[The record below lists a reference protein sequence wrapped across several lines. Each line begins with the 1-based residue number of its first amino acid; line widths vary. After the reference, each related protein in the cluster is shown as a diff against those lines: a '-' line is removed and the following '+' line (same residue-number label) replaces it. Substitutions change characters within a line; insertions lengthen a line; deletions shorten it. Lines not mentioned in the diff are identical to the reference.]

1 MGIIYGKK
9 QETAKNKTE
18 TNTSSINKNEIAY
31 QENVSIPQLKEETG
45 MQADEDLYEIQVEYD
60 GKQVLD
66 IKPDIQYKTAF
77 AGMIKQSKPEFSEI
91 DTLYETEHPTQSGI
105 WIEPHS
111 RDRFLEMLKDN
122 MNCQYQILDDGYL
135 QIKANQNPKQEDIQ
149 LQKMIKSDS
158 SLYII
163 AVSGVYYEV
172 DRVTGE
178 IIDQP
183 FEMMDPYQASKMV
196 ETGNGMIIF
205 LSENVRQKLTTME
218 VLEEVITFGK

>member
-1 MGIIYGKK
+1 MGIIYNKK
-9 QETAKNKTE
+9 QETAKNKIE
-18 TNTSSINKNEIAY
+18 TNTSSVNENEIAY

-45 MQADEDLYEIQVEYD
+45 MQADDDLYEIQVEYD
-60 GKQVLD
+60 GKQILD

-77 AGMIKQSKPEFSEI
+77 AGMIKQSKPEFSEL
-91 DTLYETEHPTQSGI
+91 DTLYEAEHPTQSGI

-111 RDRFLEMLKDN
+111 RDRFLEMLKEN
-122 MNCQYQILDDGYL
+122 MNCQYQISDDGYL
-135 QIKANQNPKQEDIQ
+135 QIKENSNPKQEDIQ
-149 LQKMIKSDS
+149 LQKMMKSDR

-183 FEMMDPYQASKMV
+183 FEMMDPYQASKIV
-196 ETGNGMIIF
+196 ETENGMLIF
-205 LSENVRQKLTTME
+205 LTKNERQKLTKRE
-218 VLEEVITFGK
+218 ILEEVITFGK

>member
-45 MQADEDLYEIQVEYD
+45 MQADDYLYEIQVEYD